1 MIKIRNLNSIQ
12 VFNAVSQLKNITHA
26 ANALNISQSSAS
38 YHIKKLETEL
48 NIPLFDRY
56 PEGLKMTDSGKLLA
70 SHVENG
76 LRSIQTGLEQASGQ
90 TEIVRIAILPLFAS
104 RWLSPRLGS
113 FWDAHPNIQLSF
125 RSQNNT
131 FAERERPSD
140 FADLGIIWGQ
150 GDWADLE
157 SIRLWPEEMVVV
169 CSPDYLSENPIRE
182 EADLRNRALLHV
194 DDEAR
199 WREWFTNN
207 KLAPPPS
214 RGNLIPQEP
223 HFQISSTISGLGVAL
238 IPHSMIQSELKS
250 GILVNLFGC
259 TYATSFAY
267 YLGIPNG
274 APLSGSALKFKNWL
288 LSQCA
293 IVPF

>member
-26 ANALNISQSSAS
+26 AHSLNISQSSAS
-38 YHIKKLETEL
+38 YHIKKLEAEL
-48 NIPLFDRY
+48 KISLFDRR
-56 PEGLKMTDSGKLLA
+56 PEGLKMTDNGKLLA
-70 SHVENG
+70 AHVENG
-76 LRSIQTGLEQASGQ
+76 LRSIQTGLDQASDQ

-113 FWDAHPNIQLSF
+113 FWDAHPNVQLSF

-131 FAERERPSD
+131 FAESQRPSD
-140 FADLGIIWGQ
+140 FADLGIVWGQ
-150 GDWADLE
+150 GNWTDFD

-169 CSPDYLSENPIRE
+169 CSPDYLSENPIHE

-194 DDEAR
+194 DDESR
-199 WREWFTNN
+199 WREWFANN
-207 KLAPPPS
+207 KLAAPPS

-223 HFQISSTISGLGVAL
+223 HFQISSTINGLGVAL
-238 IPHSMIQSELKS
+238 IPHSMIQSELET
-250 GILVNLFGC
+250 GVLVNLFGC

-267 YLGIPNG
+267 YLGIPTCI
-274 APLSGSALKFKNWL
+274 PLSRSTIKFKNWL

-293 IVPF
+293 VLS

>member
-26 ANALNISQSSAS
+26 AHSLNISQSSAS
-38 YHIKKLETEL
+38 YHIKKLEAEL
-48 NIPLFDRY
+48 KISLFDRR
-56 PEGLKMTDSGKLLA
+56 PEGLKMTDNGKLLA
-70 SHVENG
+70 AHVENG
-76 LRSIQTGLEQASGQ
+76 LRSIQTGLDQASDQ

-113 FWDAHPNIQLSF
+113 FWDAHPNVQLSF

-131 FAERERPSD
+131 FAESQRPSD
-140 FADLGIIWGQ
+140 FADLGIVWGQ
-150 GDWADLE
+150 GNWTDFD

-169 CSPDYLSENPIRE
+169 CSPDYLSENPIHE

-194 DDEAR
+194 DDESR

-207 KLAPPPS
+207 KLAAPPS

-223 HFQISSTISGLGVAL
+223 HFQISSTINGLGVAL
-238 IPHSMIQSELKS
+238 IPHSMIQSELET
-250 GILVNLFGC
+250 GVLVNLFGC

-267 YLGIPNG
+267 YLGIPTG
-274 APLSGSALKFKNWL
+274 IPLSRSTIKFKNWL

-293 IVPF
+293 VLS

>member
-26 ANALNISQSSAS
+26 AHSLNISQSSAS
-38 YHIKKLETEL
+38 YHIKKLEAEL
-48 NIPLFDRY
+48 KISLFDRR
-56 PEGLKMTDSGKLLA
+56 PEGLKMTDNGKLLA
-70 SHVENG
+70 AHVENG
-76 LRSIQTGLEQASGQ
+76 LRSIQTGLDQASDQ

-113 FWDAHPNIQLSF
+113 FWDAHPNVQLSF

-131 FAERERPSD
+131 FAESQRPSD
-140 FADLGIIWGQ
+140 FADLGIVWGQ
-150 GDWADLE
+150 GNWTDFD

-169 CSPDYLSENPIRE
+169 CSPDYLSENPIHE

-194 DDEAR
+194 DDESR
-199 WREWFTNN
+199 WREWFANN
-207 KLAPPPS
+207 KLAAPPS

-223 HFQISSTISGLGVAL
+223 HFQISSTINGLGVAL
-238 IPHSMIQSELKS
+238 IPHSMIQSELET
-250 GILVNLFGC
+250 GVLVNLFGC

-267 YLGIPNG
+267 YLGIPTG
-274 APLSGSALKFKNWL
+274 IPLSRSTIKFKNWL

-293 IVPF
+293 VLS

>member
-26 ANALNISQSSAS
+26 AHSLNISQSSAS
-38 YHIKKLETEL
+38 YHIKKLEAEL
-48 NIPLFDRY
+48 KISLFDRR
-56 PEGLKMTDSGKLLA
+56 PEGLKMTDNGKLLA
-70 SHVENG
+70 AHVENG
-76 LRSIQTGLEQASGQ
+76 LRSIQTGLDQASDQ

-113 FWDAHPNIQLSF
+113 FWDAHPNVQLSF

-131 FAERERPSD
+131 FAESQRPSD
-140 FADLGIIWGQ
+140 FADLGIVWGQ
-150 GDWADLE
+150 GNWTDFD

-169 CSPDYLSENPIRE
+169 CSPDYLSENPIHE

-194 DDEAR
+194 DDESR
-199 WREWFTNN
+199 WREWFANN
-207 KLAPPPS
+207 KLAAPPS

-223 HFQISSTISGLGVAL
+223 HFQISSTINGLGVAL
-238 IPHSMIQSELKS
+238 IPHSMIQSELET
-250 GILVNLFGC
+250 GVLVNLFGC

-267 YLGIPNG
+267 YLGIPTCI
-274 APLSGSALKFKNWL
+274 PLSRSTIKFKNWL

-293 IVPF
+293 VLN

>member
-26 ANALNISQSSAS
+26 AQSLNISQSSAS
-38 YHIKKLETEL
+38 YHIKKLEAEL
-48 NIPLFDRY
+48 KISLFDRS
-56 PEGLKMTDSGKLLA
+56 PEGLKMTDNGKLLA
-70 SHVENG
+70 AHVENG
-76 LRSIQTGLEQASGQ
+76 LRSIQTGLDQASDQ
-90 TEIVRIAILPLFAS
+90 TETVRIAILPLFAS

-113 FWDAHPNIQLSF
+113 FWDAHPNVQLSF

-131 FAERERPSD
+131 FAERQRPSD
-140 FADLGIIWGQ
+140 FADLGIVWGQ
-150 GDWADLE
+150 GDWTDFD

-169 CSPDYLSENPIRE
+169 CSPDYLSENPIHE

-194 DDEAR
+194 DDESR
-199 WREWFTNN
+199 WREWFANN
-207 KLAPPPS
+207 KLAAPPS

-223 HFQISSTISGLGVAL
+223 HFQISSTINGLGVAL
-238 IPHSMIQSELKS
+238 IPHSMIQSELES
-250 GILVNLFGC
+250 GVLVNLFGC

-267 YLGIPNG
+267 YLGIPTCI
-274 APLSGSALKFKNWL
+274 PLSRSTIKFKNWL

-293 IVPF
+293 VLN

>member
-26 ANALNISQSSAS
+26 AHSLNISQSSAS
-38 YHIKKLETEL
+38 YHIKKLEAEL
-48 NIPLFDRY
+48 KISLFDRR
-56 PEGLKMTDSGKLLA
+56 PEGLRMTDNGKLLA
-70 SHVENG
+70 AHVENG
-76 LRSIQTGLEQASGQ
+76 LRSIQTGLDQASDQ

-113 FWDAHPNIQLSF
+113 FWDAHPNVQLSF

-131 FAERERPSD
+131 FAERQRPSD
-140 FADLGIIWGQ
+140 FADLGIVWGQ
-150 GDWADLE
+150 GNWTDFD

-169 CSPDYLSENPIRE
+169 CSPDYLSENPIHE

-194 DDEAR
+194 DDESR
-199 WREWFTNN
+199 WREWFANN
-207 KLAPPPS
+207 KLPPPPS

-223 HFQISSTISGLGVAL
+223 HFQISSTVNGLGVAL
-238 IPHSMIQSELKS
+238 IPHSMIQSELES
-250 GILVNLFGC
+250 GVLINLFGC

-267 YLGIPNG
+267 YLGVPNG
-274 APLSGSALKFKNWL
+274 IPLSRSTIKFKNWL

-293 IVPF
+293 VLN

>member
-26 ANALNISQSSAS
+26 AHSLNISQSSAS
-38 YHIKKLETEL
+38 YHIKKLEAEL
-48 NIPLFDRY
+48 KISLFDRR
-56 PEGLKMTDSGKLLA
+56 PEGLKMTDNGKLLA
-70 SHVENG
+70 AHVENG
-76 LRSIQTGLEQASGQ
+76 LRSIQTGLDQASDQ

-104 RWLSPRLGS
+104 RWLSPQLGS
-113 FWDAHPNIQLSF
+113 FWDAHPNVQLSF

-131 FAERERPSD
+131 FAERQRPSD
-140 FADLGIIWGQ
+140 FADLGIVWGQ
-150 GDWADLE
+150 GNWTDFD

-169 CSPDYLSENPIRE
+169 CSPDYLSENPIHE

-194 DDEAR
+194 DDESR
-199 WREWFTNN
+199 WREWFANN
-207 KLAPPPS
+207 KLAAPPS

-223 HFQISSTISGLGVAL
+223 HFQISSTINGLGVAL
-238 IPHSMIQSELKS
+238 IPHSMIQSELET
-250 GILVNLFGC
+250 GVLVNLFGC

-267 YLGIPNG
+267 YLGIPTCI
-274 APLSGSALKFKNWL
+274 PLSRSTIKFKNWL

-293 IVPF
+293 VLN

>member
-26 ANALNISQSSAS
+26 AHSLNISQSSAS
-38 YHIKKLETEL
+38 YHIKKLEAEL
-48 NIPLFDRY
+48 KISLFDRR
-56 PEGLKMTDSGKLLA
+56 PEGLKMTDNGKLLA
-70 SHVENG
+70 AHVENG
-76 LRSIQTGLEQASGQ
+76 LRSIQTGLDQASDQ

-113 FWDAHPNIQLSF
+113 FWDAHPNVQLSF

-131 FAERERPSD
+131 FAESQRPSD
-140 FADLGIIWGQ
+140 FADLGIVWGQ
-150 GDWADLE
+150 GNWTDFD

-169 CSPDYLSENPIRE
+169 CSPDYLSENPIHE

-194 DDEAR
+194 DDESR
-199 WREWFTNN
+199 WREWFANN
-207 KLAPPPS
+207 KLAAPPS

-223 HFQISSTISGLGVAL
+223 HFQISSTINGLGVAL
-238 IPHSMIQSELKS
+238 IPHSMIQSELET
-250 GILVNLFGC
+250 GVLVNLFGC

-267 YLGIPNG
+267 YLGIPTG
-274 APLSGSALKFKNWL
+274 IPLSRSTIKFKNWL

-293 IVPF
+293 VLN

>member
-26 ANALNISQSSAS
+26 AHSLNISQSSAS
-38 YHIKKLETEL
+38 YHIKKLEAEL
-48 NIPLFDRY
+48 KISLFDRR
-56 PEGLKMTDSGKLLA
+56 PEGLKMTDNGKLLA
-70 SHVENG
+70 AHVENG
-76 LRSIQTGLEQASGQ
+76 LRSIQTGLDQASDQ

-113 FWDAHPNIQLSF
+113 FWDAHPNVQLSF

-131 FAERERPSD
+131 FAERQRPSD
-140 FADLGIIWGQ
+140 FADLGIVWGQ
-150 GDWADLE
+150 GNWTDFD

-169 CSPDYLSENPIRE
+169 CSPDYLSENPIHE

-194 DDEAR
+194 DDESR
-199 WREWFTNN
+199 WREWFANN
-207 KLAPPPS
+207 KLAAPPS

-223 HFQISSTISGLGVAL
+223 HFQISSTINGLGVAL
-238 IPHSMIQSELKS
+238 IPHSMIQSELET
-250 GILVNLFGC
+250 GVLVNLFGC

-267 YLGIPNG
+267 YLGIPTG
-274 APLSGSALKFKNWL
+274 IPLSRSTIKFKNWL

-293 IVPF
+293 VLN

>member
-26 ANALNISQSSAS
+26 AHSLNISQSSAS
-38 YHIKKLETEL
+38 YHIKKLEAEL
-48 NIPLFDRY
+48 KISLFDRR
-56 PEGLKMTDSGKLLA
+56 PEGLKMTDNGKLLA
-70 SHVENG
+70 AHVENG
-76 LRSIQTGLEQASGQ
+76 LRSIQTGLDQASDQ

-113 FWDAHPNIQLSF
+113 FWDAHPNVQLSF

-131 FAERERPSD
+131 FAERQRPSD
-140 FADLGIIWGQ
+140 FADLGIVWGQ
-150 GDWADLE
+150 GNWTDFD

-169 CSPDYLSENPIRE
+169 CSPDYLSENPIHE

-194 DDEAR
+194 DDESR
-199 WREWFTNN
+199 WREWFANN

-223 HFQISSTISGLGVAL
+223 HFQISSTINGLGVAL
-238 IPHSMIQSELKS
+238 IPHSMIQSELES
-250 GILVNLFGC
+250 GVLVNLFGC

-267 YLGIPNG
+267 YLGIPK
-274 APLSGSALKFKNWL
+274 AIPLSRSTIKFKNWL

-293 IVPF
+293 VLN